1 MISVKER
8 YDDSELNFDQNFLL
22 YTLMYHSSGHRK
34 RSLMML
40 DSASRLICN
49 GTFDEKRM
57 AEEITFE
64 MDFRSGF
71 FFSFFG
77 GWEVWQCREDGFL

>member
-1 MISVKER
+1 MMT
-8 YDDSELNFDQNFLL
+8 LNSTLTIFFVVQAHVLL
-22 YTLMYHSSGHRK
+22 KDTS

-64 MDFRSGF
+64 MDFWSGF
-71 FFSFFG
+71 FSLFSRVG
-77 GWEVWQCREDGFL
+77 RCGNAMKMGFCKRVFC

>member
-1 MISVKER
+1 MMTLNSTLTIFFVVQAHVLLKDIS
-8 YDDSELNFDQNFLL
+8 
-22 YTLMYHSSGHRK
+22 

-64 MDFRSGF
+64 MDFWSGF
-71 FFSFFG
+71 FSLFRGLG
-77 GWEVWQCREDGFL
+77 GVAMP